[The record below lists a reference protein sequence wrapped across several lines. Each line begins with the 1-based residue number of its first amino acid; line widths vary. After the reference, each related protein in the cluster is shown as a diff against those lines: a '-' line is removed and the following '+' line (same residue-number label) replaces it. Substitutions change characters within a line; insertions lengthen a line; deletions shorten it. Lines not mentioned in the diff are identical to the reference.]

1 MARQITWVLSSEN
14 GKYNPT
20 FRFDILQSA
29 FDVLARYW
37 DIDFVRINN
46 YGAARVKIIQ
56 SASQYGPATYAAWA
70 NKGNL
75 TIKISPSFNF
85 KKYATVCS
93 RVILHEFMH
102 LAGSGS
108 HLSDPKALMCDNAGT
123 GGNITQPDY
132 AYMPYAWRGALR
144 PHQEPNYLRDK
155 FTVLNSMGPE
165 EVGDTLM
172 QFGCT
177 CSSGIL
183 NKILPA
189 RFLAP

>member
-56 SASQYGPATYAAWA
+56 SATQYKSPSYAAWA

-75 TIKISPSFNF
+75 TIKISPDFNF
-85 KKYATVCS
+85 KKLATVCS

-102 LAGSGS
+102 LSGYNS

-123 GGNITQPDY
+123 AGNITQADY
-132 AYMPYAWRGALR
+132 VYMPYAWRGALR
-144 PHQEPNYLRDK
+144 PHQEPDYLRNK

-165 EVGDTLM
+165 EVGEVPLIIGFQMMPT
-172 QFGCT
+172 
-177 CSSGIL
+177 
-183 NKILPA
+183 KA
-189 RFLAP
+189 